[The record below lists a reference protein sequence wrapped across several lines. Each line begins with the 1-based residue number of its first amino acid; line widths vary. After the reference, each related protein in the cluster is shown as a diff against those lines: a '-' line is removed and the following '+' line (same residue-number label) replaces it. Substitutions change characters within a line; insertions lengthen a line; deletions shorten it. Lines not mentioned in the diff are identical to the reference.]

1 MEGNLRE
8 PQYVLSSASALQAL
22 ELIRQHPVPLA
33 VAVDEYG
40 SVEGLVTANDLLAIA
55 GDLVDTQDERY
66 GVVAQ
71 GEDQW
76 EADGALTLDDLQRL
90 AGVSLPRS
98 ADYMTISGL
107 VLEQLG
113 RLPDIGDVVEV
124 AVCASPCWRWRSAAS
139 PACGCSASTEWPDPP
154 VDVEPSPCSAA

>member
-1 MEGNLRE
+1 
-8 PQYVLSSASALQAL
+8 V
-22 ELIRQHPVPLA
+22 LA

-40 SVEGLVTANDLLAIA
+40 SVEGLVTANDLLAAIA
-55 GDLVDTQDERY
+55 GDLADTQDERY

-71 GEDQW
+71 GEDCW
-76 EADGALTLDDLQRL
+76 DADGALTLDDLQRL

-113 RLPDIGDVVEV
+113 RLPDIDDTLEV
-124 AVCASPCWRWRSAAS
+124 AGIRITVLAMEKRRI
-139 PACGCSASTEWPDPP
+139 TRLR
-154 VDVEPSPCSAA
+154 VERLPEA

>member
-1 MEGNLRE
+1 
-8 PQYVLSSASALQAL
+8 
-22 ELIRQHPVPLA
+22 
-33 VAVDEYG
+33 
-40 SVEGLVTANDLLAIA
+40 VTANDLLAAIA

-66 GVVAQ
+66 GVVAL
-71 GEDQW
+71 GEDCW

-113 RLPDIGDVVEV
+113 RLPDIGDAVEI
-124 AVCASPCWRWRSAAS
+124 A
-139 PACGCSASTEWPDPP
+139 
-154 VDVEPSPCSAA
+154 DVRITVLAMEKRRIARLRIERLGHL